1 MKQDVKTETS
11 AQWRRG
17 VLEMCVLRL
26 LSEAPDY
33 GYEIVVRL
41 SRLGTLAAGENTVY
55 PILRRLKKDGVVT
68 TFQQASPAGPPRQY
82 YKLTD
87 AGTARLATLK
97 AEWRELAQAV
107 EACLEDGDSHD

>member
-1 MKQDVKTETS
+1 MKQGVKNETS

-26 LSEAPDY
+26 LSDAPDY

-41 SRLGTLAAGENTVY
+41 SRLGTLAAGENTIY

-68 TFQQASPAGPPRQY
+68 TFERASPNGPPRQY
-82 YKLTD
+82 YRLTE
-87 AGTARLATLK
+87 AGMARLATLK
-97 AEWRELAQAV
+97 SEWRELARAV
-107 EACLEDGDSHD
+107 EACLEDGDPHD

>member
-1 MKQDVKTETS
+1 MNQDIKTETS

-26 LSEAPDY
+26 LSAAPDY

-41 SRLGTLAAGENTVY
+41 SRLGALAAGENTVY

-87 AGTARLATLK
+87 AGMDRLATLK
-97 AEWRELAQAV
+97 SEWRNLALAV
-107 EACLEDGDSHD
+107 DACLEDGDSHE